1 MSIQTA
7 NSSLLLSGSKIY
19 EILQFYYSP
28 SATAYQNSSEVNY
41 NLYAFIGKTTPWED
55 NQNPPVPTQDQY
67 SIKKVFK
74 DIIAVK
80 KIITS
85 DVSPVI
91 PRRDW
96 TSGVVYDYY
105 DDHEDMFAVDSQY
118 LISKN
123 FYVRNKF
130 DQIFKCLWNN
140 NGAPSTDQPQFLPG
154 TFDSTFLIQTTDGY
168 KWKFMYT
175 INGGIKQKFLDENW
189 MPCSVGTIIPSP
201 AVSAAGAG
209 SIDVINVTTVGVGY
223 DPTGVTINIVG
234 DGTGASAS
242 AVVNAAGYLTDVTM
256 ITTGTNYTY
265 AEVTI
270 DVNNGFNT
278 PNVASVAIAPVSPPG
293 GHSIDPISEL
303 GCNNVMISLD
313 FTGDEGGTIPTD
325 LTYYQLGM
333 ILNPQATSEL
343 PDLAT
348 DERYD
353 VTSQLFVSPGSGSYV
368 SGQTVYQG
376 TSLAAATFTATVA
389 NFNSSTNVVKVIN
402 TEGSIIDNEPLFQDS
417 NGAINSAVRTVLSHS
432 ESDFIKMSGY
442 MTYIENRSAITRSSD
457 GTEQFRVVFRF

>member
-1 MSIQTA
+1 MSIQAA
-7 NSSLLLSGSKIY
+7 NSSLLLSGSKVY
-19 EILQFYYSP
+19 EVFQYYYSP
-28 SATAYQNSSEVNY
+28 SAAAYQASATINN

-55 NQNPPVPTQDQY
+55 YQNPPVPTQDQY
-67 SIKKVFK
+67 SLKKVFK
-74 DIIAVK
+74 NIVAVK

-85 DVSPVI
+85 DVSAVI

-105 DDHEDMFAVDSQY
+105 DDHTDMFTVDSQN

-154 TFDSTFLIQTTDGY
+154 TFDSTFLIQTNDGY
-168 KWKFMYT
+168 KWKFMYA

-189 MPCSVGTIIPSP
+189 IPCPIGSSIPSP

-209 SIDVINVTTVGVGY
+209 SIDVINVTTIGKGY
-223 DPTGVTINIVG
+223 EPTGVTINIIG

-256 ITTGTNYTY
+256 INTGTNYTY
-265 AEVTI
+265 ADVTI
-270 DVNNGFNT
+270 DTIVGFNT
-278 PNVASVAIAPVSPPG
+278 PNVAAVAIAPVSPPG

-303 GCNNVMISLD
+303 GCNNVMLSLD

-325 LTYYQLGM
+325 LIYYQLGL
-333 ILNPQATSEL
+333 ILNPQSTSEL
-343 PDLAT
+343 PNLAS
-348 DERYD
+348 DDRYD
-353 VTSQLFVSPGSGSYV
+353 VTSQLFVSPGSGSFV
-368 SGQTVYQG
+368 AGQTVYQG
-376 TSLAAATFTATVA
+376 PSISTATFTATVA
-389 NFNSSTNVVKVIN
+389 SFNTSTNILKVIN
-402 TEGSIIDNEPLFQDS
+402 TEGTIINNEPLFQDAT
-417 NGAINSAVRTVLSHS
+417 GAINSAVRTVLSHN
-432 ESDFIKMSGY
+432 EPDFIVMSGY
-442 MTYIENRSAITRSSD
+442 MTYIENRTAVSRSPD
-457 GTEQFRVVFRF
+457 GTEQFRVVLRF